1 MTKIAKPVQP
11 LARPGQA
18 QKQLTPEELRERLIQ
33 VAAQKRTE
41 IAQACLVAAIQGA
54 GDDIAGA
61 SPATLVDAA
70 FGIADAFVRKAYNV
84 TFEKGGDKDAAGE

>member
-1 MTKIAKPVQP
+1 MTKIAKPVNP
-11 LARPGQA
+11 LAGGKINSDQ
-18 QKQLTPEELRERLIQ
+18 LRERLIQ

-41 IAQACLVAAIQGA
+41 LAQAFLVAALQGA
-54 GDDIAGA
+54 GDDIAEA
-61 SPATLVDAA
+61 SPSTLVDAA